1 MRNVVI
7 WSFLFSLLFAAGKYL
22 SPVPLPKTYFIDL
35 DTYPCDEYCLQEHL
49 QNGEIFSFL
58 AKSSPQNIEG
68 LQKEYRE
75 YTQMFGTPSFLPT
88 QHIAITIITS
98 KLLAPYANKIAKSL
112 NAYFIQKETTYRLQ
126 TKIYDKKEQ
135 IQELV
140 DQAYQSDLILLPLGF
155 DHKEVLSTLSSE
167 VPIFIPTLH
176 KSFIP
181 QASSR
186 FFFGGVD
193 YIAQLEK
200 LLQFAQNRLAIFYLK
215 ESSLSRTLSD
225 YLLQHPTFLA
235 KAYPID
241 TTISNLKGYLQANEE
256 LNQSSVVLNT
266 PIVKTALILS
276 QLTLYDIEPK
286 NKLSTQIN
294 YSPRLFT
301 LTQPRDRHNLF
312 LASSFTTL
320 DPKASG
326 ALEAFGLDPHFDWLS
341 YATFIG
347 SDIFFG
353 QLYGFK
359 RESIEQLVDHQ
370 IHYPITIWQSKRFSF
385 EPIEV
390 PAQTPE
396 EDVPDGIRAYTPE

>member
-1 MRNVVI
+1 MRSVVI

-49 QNGEIFSFL
+49 HNGEIFSFL

-98 KLLAPYANKIAKSL
+98 KLLAPYANKVAKSL
-112 NAYFIQKETTYRLQ
+112 NAYLVQKEITYRLQ

-135 IQELV
+135 IQELI

-181 QASSR
+181 QASSQ
-186 FFFGGVD
+186 FFFGGAD
-193 YIAQLEK
+193 YIAQLDK
-200 LLQFAQNRLAIFYLK
+200 LLQFAQNKLAIFYLK

-225 YLLQHPTFLA
+225 YLLQHSIFLT
-235 KAYPID
+235 KDYPID
-241 TTISNLKGYLQANEE
+241 TTVTNLKGYLQNNEE

-266 PIVKTALILS
+266 PIVETALILS
-276 QLTLYDIEPK
+276 QFTLYDIEPK

-312 LASSFTTL
+312 LASSITTL

-326 ALEAFGLDPHFDWLS
+326 ALEAFELDPNFDWIV
-341 YATFIG
+341 YASFVG
-347 SDIFFG
+347 GDIFLN

-359 RESIEQLVDHQ
+359 RESKEELENHQ
-370 IHYPITIWQSKRFSF
+370 IRYSIKLWKSGKFSF
-385 EPIEV
+385 ETIEV
-390 PAQTPE
+390 PRQIHE
-396 EDVPDGIRAYTPE
+396 EDVLDGIRADILE